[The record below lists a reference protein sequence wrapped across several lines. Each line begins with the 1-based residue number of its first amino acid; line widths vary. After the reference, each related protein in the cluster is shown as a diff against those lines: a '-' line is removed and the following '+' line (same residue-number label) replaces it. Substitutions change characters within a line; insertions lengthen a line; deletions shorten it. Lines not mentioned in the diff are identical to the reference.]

1 MSLFNDNPTSIF
13 IYMNVNHIVLP
24 ICCSDKIPEKS
35 NLKREVLFSLSQLEG
50 TVPHGW
56 KVMVVE
62 IWELLTSCLQSGS
75 GKL

>member
-24 ICCSDKIPEKS
+24 ICCSDKIPEQS

-62 IWELLTSCLQSGS
+62 IWGSCSHHVCN
-75 GKL
+75 